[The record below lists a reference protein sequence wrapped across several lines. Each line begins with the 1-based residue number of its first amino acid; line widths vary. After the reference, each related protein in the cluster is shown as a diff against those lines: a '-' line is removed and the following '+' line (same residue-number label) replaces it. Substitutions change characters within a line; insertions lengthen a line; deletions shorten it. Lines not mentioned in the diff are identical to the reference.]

1 MSTSS
6 CSNVFEL
13 GKYRVEFQ
21 TVDAAETSSGC
32 CSTKSS
38 STVSLRP
45 PKQLL
50 IGLPCEAGEFPV
62 LLLLHGFLLS
72 NSFYSQLIQHIA
84 SHGFIVISPQASTTL
99 SLSQNLMIWTLHNSV
114 QVCCFSQTWLALSIL
129 AYFCLANYIFAYRS
143 SLHHYLLFAVNWHC
157 RYRFII
163 P

>member
-6 CSNVFEL
+6 SLNVFEV

-21 TVDAAETSSGC
+21 RVEAAETRF

-38 STVSLRP
+38 SSVSVPP
-45 PKQLL
+45 PKPLL

-84 SHGFIVISPQASTTL
+84 SHGFIVIAPQASI
-99 SLSQNLMIWTLHNSV
+99 NLIL
-114 QVCCFSQTWLALSIL
+114 LILSI
-129 AYFCLANYIFAYRS
+129 
-143 SLHHYLLFAVNWHC
+143 
-157 RYRFII
+157 